1 VEGVPGPAGNSASG
15 RREPKPPVFARM
27 INRIGRRS
35 LATWVAAALGGLA
48 ICLAIA
54 ILVLVALIPP
64 FARHPY
70 WPFNVG
76 VAVGFS
82 LAGFAIVRGQ
92 PANLIGWLFLAG
104 AVGNGL
110 AGFGASYA
118 AYDLL
123 VRQGS
128 LPAAGLAAGLVF
140 WTWLPIPASIAFTLA
155 LFPDGRSLSP
165 RWRPVPYVLGA
176 GFVVWALG
184 AATTTFAAM
193 SPPPWAQGLR
203 NPVELG
209 FGPQLA
215 QAGNLVVLAGVA
227 AAAVSMLLR
236 FRRSRG
242 EERQQLKWLAVAVVP
257 LLATFVGFGNVWVS
271 AFAVAIFVLPIA
283 MAILKYRLYD
293 LDLVV
298 NRALVYAALSAIVVG
313 VYVVVAGA
321 AGLLASGQRP
331 TLVSVLATLAAVL
344 LVLPLRQRMQHLV
357 DHLLYGRR
365 REPLSVVTALARRLE
380 AAGRPDELLHG
391 VVVELADALRLVSL
405 EVRLADGQVVV
416 SQGQIDPGAV
426 RIALIYQGLTIGE
439 LAATARR
446 GENLS
451 PRDTRFLQDL
461 APQVAVALHA
471 LQLTLDL
478 QRSRERLVFVQEEE
492 RRRIRR
498 DLHDGLGPM
507 LTAVAFQADAAR
519 NLVERDPGAATQLL
533 KELRTE
539 VSSAISEIRRLVYG
553 LRPPALDEV
562 GLVEALRQHAGRF
575 AEAGQD
581 GSLAVE
587 IDAPGEVDD
596 LPAAVEVA
604 AYRIAAEAINN
615 AARHSHASH
624 CRVRLSAGESLEVE
638 VVDDGSGW
646 PDGARAG
653 VGLTSMRERAE
664 ELGGR
669 LVVGTVSGGGSS
681 VLASIPLRAR
691 RQ

>member
-1 VEGVPGPAGNSASG
+1 VEGVPGPAGNSTSG
-15 RREPKPPVFARM
+15 HREPEPPVFARM
-27 INRIGRRS
+27 TNRRAQWSI
-35 LATWVAAALGGLA
+35 ATWVAAALAGLA

-82 LAGFAIVRGQ
+82 LAGFAIVRRQ
-92 PANLIGWLFLAG
+92 PANLIGWMFLAG

-110 AGFGASYA
+110 AGAGASYA

-128 LPAAGLAAGLVF
+128 LPGADLAAGFVF
-140 WTWLPIPASIAFTLA
+140 WAWLPIPASIAFTLA
-155 LFPDGRSLSP
+155 LFPDGRSLTP
-165 RWRPVPYVLGA
+165 RWRPVIYFLGA
-176 GFVVWALG
+176 GFVLWALG
-184 AATTTFAAM
+184 VATTTFAAA
-193 SPPPWAQGLR
+193 SPPLWAQGLH
-203 NPVELG
+203 NPVELP

-215 QAGNLVVLAGVA
+215 QVGNLVVLAGVA
-227 AAAVSMLLR
+227 AAAASMLLR

-242 EERQQLKWLAVAVVP
+242 EERQQLKWLALAVVP
-257 LLATFVGFGNVWVS
+257 LLATFVSFGNVWVS
-271 AFAVAIFVLPIA
+271 AIAVAIFVLPISL
-283 MAILKYRLYD
+283 AILKYRLYD

-313 VYVVVAGA
+313 VYVAVAGA

-331 TLVSVLATLAAVL
+331 NLVSVLATLAAVL
-344 LVLPLRQRMQHLV
+344 LVLPLRQRMQRLV
-357 DHLLYGRR
+357 DQLLYGRR
-365 REPLSVVTALARRLE
+365 RQPLSVVSALARRLE

-391 VVVELADALRLVSL
+391 VVIELADALRLAGL
-405 EVRLADGQVVV
+405 EVRLADGQIVA
-416 SQGQIDPGAV
+416 SQGQTDPGAA
-426 RIALIYQGLTIGE
+426 RIALIYQGFTIGE

-446 GENLS
+446 GEDLS

-471 LQLTLDL
+471 LQLALDL

-519 NLVERDPGAATQLL
+519 NLIERDPGAATRLL
-533 KELRTE
+533 KEMRTE

-553 LRPPALDEV
+553 LRPPALDDV
-562 GLVEALRQHAGRF
+562 GLVEALRQHAGGF
-575 AEAGQD
+575 AEARQD

-587 IDAPGEVDD
+587 IDAPDEVDD

-615 AARHSHASH
+615 AVRHANASR

-653 VGLTSMRERAE
+653 VGLASMRERAE
-664 ELGGR
+664 ELGGT
-669 LVVGTVSGGGSS
+669 LVVSTDRGGGSR
-681 VLASIPLRAR
+681 VLASIPLRSR